1 MGKTLVHRAKM
12 VEVAPKEGE
21 PESVFAAVLPRS
33 VVVKGTF
40 QVLEI
45 EASLF
50 PPTPVLHLSL

>member
-21 PESVFAAVLPRS
+21 PESVFAAVLPRN

-40 QVLEI
+40 QVYTG
-45 EASLF
+45 SCGV
-50 PPTPVLHLSL
+50 TVSHLCL